1 MRRRTGTDRG
11 NPGKCG
17 LGISGMHHFAI
28 IEILAIGL
36 LAALVL
42 GFVSH
47 RLKLSPIV
55 GYLLAGILVGP
66 HTPGF
71 VADPNLAG
79 QLAEVGV
86 ILLMF
91 GVGLHFD
98 LTDLL
103 AVKAIAVPGAI
114 VQSLIAT
121 VLGMVV
127 AWVFGLSL
135 GTGLVLGVALAV
147 ASTVVLMRC
156 LSDNDMLDTVHGHIA
171 VGWLIVEDIFTVLIL
186 VLLPVIATA
195 SLPGQGQG
203 ETNVLTPLGI
213 AVGKL
218 AALWILI
225 LPIGGRILPWLL
237 SHVARSRS
245 RELFTLTILV
255 LAFLIAAGSAIIFH
269 ASAALGAFLAGMVV
283 GKTKVS
289 HQAAADIL
297 PMRDAFAVLF
307 FLSIGMLLDPSF
319 VLTNPGFIVACLAV
333 ILIAKPL
340 VAGLVVMVRGYSVRT
355 ALTVGIGLAQIGEFS
370 FLLAQQ
376 AQDLNLMPRE
386 GFSVMVTCALISIT
400 INPLLFKAIDPAENW
415 LRSRKSLWGLLNYR
429 ARITARAAN
438 VRTQM
443 DLLRQNKRPL
453 AIVIGYGPVGQRV
466 SSILKEAELQPVV
479 VDLNVDTIINL
490 VSEGHPAVYGD
501 ARHRGILK
509 AAGIEKAKYLLITV
523 PDLTSAIAVIT
534 SAHSLNPKIKT
545 FVRTR
550 FLNSKPILE
559 GLGVSAISF
568 EEEEVARAMTGALTK
583 EVGSDNS

>member
-1 MRRRTGTDRG
+1 LETLIL
-11 NPGKCG
+11 P
-17 LGISGMHHFAI
+17 HFEI

-42 GFVSH
+42 GFISH

-103 AVKAIAVPGAI
+103 TVKGIAVPGAI
-114 VQSLIAT
+114 VQSLTVT
-121 VLGMVV
+121 VLGAFV
-127 AWVFGLSL
+127 ALAFGLSL
-135 GTGLVLGVALAV
+135 GTGMVLGLALAV
-147 ASTVVLMRC
+147 SSTVVLVRC
-156 LSDNDMLDTVHGHIA
+156 LSDNGLLDTVHGHVA
-171 VGWLIVEDIFTVLIL
+171 VGWLIVQDILTVLVL
-186 VLLPVIATA
+186 VLLPIMTISFV
-195 SLPGQGQG
+195 G
-203 ETNVLTPLGI
+203 EDKGHILTSLGI

-218 AALWILI
+218 VALGILV
-225 LPIGGRILPWLL
+225 LPVVGRIVPLLL

-255 LAFLIAAGSAIIFH
+255 LAFLIAAGSAILFN
-269 ASAALGAFLAGMVV
+269 ASVALGAFLAGMVV

-319 VLTNPGFIVACLAV
+319 LLTNPGFIAACLLV
-333 ILIAKPL
+333 IVVVKAFVSCLL
-340 VAGLVVMVRGYSVRT
+340 VLVLGYSVRT
-355 ALTVGIGLAQIGEFS
+355 ALTVAIGLAQIGEFS
-370 FLLAQQ
+370 FLLSQQ
-376 AQDLNLMPRE
+376 AQSLNLMSQE
-386 GFSVMVTCALISIT
+386 GFSVVVTCALISI
-400 INPLLFKAIDPAENW
+400 ILNPLLFKAIDPVENW
-415 LRSRKSLWGLLNYR
+415 LRGRKKLGGLLNYQ
-429 ARITARAAN
+429 AEMKARAAN
-438 VRTQM
+438 VQTQAE
-443 DLLRQNKRPL
+443 LLPQSERPL

-466 SSILKEAELQPVV
+466 STILRESDLQPVV
-479 VDLNVDTIINL
+479 VDLNVDTVSNL
-490 VSEGHPAVYGD
+490 VSEGHPAIYGD
-501 ARHRGILK
+501 GSHRDILM
-509 AAGIEKAKYLLITV
+509 AAGVEKAKYLLVTV
-523 PDLTSAIAVIT
+523 PDLTSAIAIVT
-534 SAHSLNPKIKT
+534 TALDLNPRIKT
-545 FVRTR
+545 LVRSR
-550 FLNSKPILE
+550 FLYAKTILE

-568 EEEEVARAMTGALTK
+568 EEEEVAKAMTEALARQ
-583 EVGSDNS
+583 VGDDAQ